1 MIYPSYR
8 SGPQYKRDHIMWE
21 AALVRSKAEE
31 PLSLPSG
38 PAARGDA
45 ACRREWR
52 GTPQW
57 AATCPCNDT
66 LDACI
71 AVHSKVRLSTE

>member
-1 MIYPSYR
+1 MIYPSYG
-8 SGPQYKRDHIMWE
+8 SGPQYKRDHIVWE

-45 ACRREWR
+45 ACKE
-52 GTPQW
+52 GEEGDSPVGCYLPVQ
-57 AATCPCNDT
+57 
-66 LDACI
+66 
-71 AVHSKVRLSTE
+71 